1 MGFQLKSPSP
11 GVFQSQFPTPMGP
24 WGLVWGTLPQFKM
37 HQCKRLKFWCR
48 WLVSAGQDSLAG
60 KIFALVGR
68 ARTYLISN
76 SLYVLEVQ
84 PSS

>member
-1 MGFQLKSPSP
+1 MGFQLNPLPRGFSKSIPNPHGAS
-11 GVFQSQFPTPMGP
+11 

-60 KIFALVGR
+60 EIFALVGR